1 MRCAIFAITLLLA
14 VASSQ
19 ARSENWRESS
29 SIDDVVGYIDTE
41 GIKRHGDQVRFW
53 MEVRFPEPQTAPT
66 GHRFDR
72 MAALVEINC
81 RAKTYRHLRNRANLG
96 DRLIYEGK
104 VPNDPAEPVT
114 PGTNADFEL
123 RAVCFDDWPSGK

>member
-1 MRCAIFAITLLLA
+1 MRRAISAITLLLA
-14 VASSQ
+14 MASAP

-29 SIDDVVGYIDTE
+29 SMGDVVGYVDTD
-41 GIKRHGDQVRFW
+41 GIKRDGDKVRFW
-53 MEVRFPEPQTAPT
+53 TEVRFPQPQTAPT
-66 GHRFDR
+66 GERFDR

-104 VPNDPAEPVT
+104 VPKEPPEPVR

-123 RAVCFDDWPSGK
+123 RAVCFDDWASGK